1 MKSDW
6 MTRARPDLRRAGL
19 ALVVA
24 IAGLITA
31 SFGDL
36 KGPEVTTSSR
46 TIAIAGAVVLLV
58 AGVIAVRAIAR
69 AVRKASTEHV
79 GDARGVAMGWVII
92 VIGYFMLI
100 LGILAVLD
108 VPLGALL
115 FGGAITGIVIGIA
128 AQQTLANFFAGVVL
142 LIARPLQ
149 VGEHVV
155 LRSGPLGGEYEGK
168 VTDMTLFY
176 VSMNA
181 ENGPV
186 VLPNA
191 GVLAS
196 AIGPGARAPKDE
208 EPTDEDG
215 QRMDGGGPS
224 DGHSESPPNRRA
236 RPA

>member
-1 MKSDW
+1 MQSDW
-6 MTRARPDLRRAGL
+6 MTEARPDLKRAFL
-19 ALVVA
+19 AMVVA
-24 IAGLITA
+24 VAGMVTA

-36 KGPEVTTSSR
+36 KGPGVNTTSR
-46 TIAIAGAVVLLV
+46 TLAIAGAVVLLV
-58 AGVIAVRAIAR
+58 GGVIAIRAIAR
-69 AVRKASTEHV
+69 AVRRASTSHI

-92 VIGYFMLI
+92 VIGYFVL
-100 LGILAVLD
+100 LLAILAVLD
-108 VPLGALL
+108 VPLGGLL

-155 LRSGPLGGEYEGK
+155 LRSGPLGGEYEGT